1 MSRKSF
7 AIWFAIFILLQW
19 FAMAPFVGIHYFLEM
34 ILSMICSAVL
44 LSNILGI
51 AMIGFLFYWGIGDL
65 WGYFSDN
72 ANWIT
77 NHNGYSTYA
86 FVDALVLVAAL
97 MFILH
102 FILCAKRCKY
112 IGISGWWSLV
122 PLYNPIMLLYKKS
135 KADSEETVHN

>member
-51 AMIGFLFYWGIGDL
+51 AMIVFLFCWGIGDL

-86 FVDALVLVAAL
+86 FVDALLLVVAL

-102 FILCAKRCKY
+102 FILCVKRCKF
-112 IGISGWWSLV
+112 IGKSVWWSLV
-122 PLYNPIMLLYKKS
+122 PLYNPIMLLFKK
-135 KADSEETVHN
+135 